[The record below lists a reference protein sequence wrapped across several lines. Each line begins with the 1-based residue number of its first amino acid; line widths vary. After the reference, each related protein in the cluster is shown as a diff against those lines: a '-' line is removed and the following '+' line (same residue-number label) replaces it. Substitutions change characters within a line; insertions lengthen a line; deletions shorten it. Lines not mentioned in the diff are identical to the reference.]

1 MKDNAYE
8 IIGKTITGIIIKKNR
23 HGRSPCNQLFL
34 LFDDFSSYEFYSPN
48 GEIVTT
54 GGLNKNTSFREVYNY
69 LGGNTKV
76 IFQAVADPDSG
87 KVTFESYD
95 S

>member
-8 IIGKTITGIIIKKNR
+8 IIGKTITGIIIKRNR
-23 HGRSPCNQLFL
+23 HSRSPRSQLFL
-34 LFDDFSSYEFYSPN
+34 IFDDFSSYEFYSPD
-48 GEIVTT
+48 GEIVNT

-69 LGGNTKV
+69 LGENTKV

-87 KVTFESYD
+87 KVSFELHD